1 MENQR
6 LKIKPNF
13 FDLVVLV
20 LLIGAVAAAWGLSH
34 RDQFVRQTHHT
45 YQLSLWGVPEE
56 DAGLVA
62 VGDTVTDLAGELP
75 MGTVTAIGTE
85 PTKGDVPDP
94 ETLTVRREA
103 VSGVVTLVLTID
115 AGTTEEAFGVT
126 TTGGYAIRTGNR
138 VHCLAGDLETDGTI
152 TWMER

>member
-45 YQLSLWGVPEE
+45 YQLSRRR
-56 DAGLVA
+56 
-62 VGDTVTDLAGELP
+62 T
-75 MGTVTAIGTE
+75 
-85 PTKGDVPDP
+85 PDWWRWA
-94 ETLTVRREA
+94 TR
-103 VSGVVTLVLTID
+103 
-115 AGTTEEAFGVT
+115 
-126 TTGGYAIRTGNR
+126 
-138 VHCLAGDLETDGTI
+138 
-152 TWMER
+152 